1 MNIKRLIHF
10 LQEDIWRIDSDALSP
25 VRNLWYEIIKVLY
38 LAIRFFTTKRV
49 FNKAAALTYSTLLS
63 IVPILAVVFAI
74 ARGFGFNKYIEV
86 WFRETFASQ
95 PLAAEAIIGWV
106 NSYLVH
112 TKSGIFLGVGL
123 VFMLYTVLML
133 VSNIEQAFNEIWQV
147 KKPRSIFRTFTDY
160 LAMFFMFPILIV
172 ISSGLSI
179 FVATIASSMPDFEL
193 LGSFVTFLVE
203 LSPYVLMSA
212 LFIALFVFMPNTHVK
227 VKNAIVPGILSGIAM
242 QWLQFFYI
250 HSQIWMT
257 SYNAIYGSFAALPL
271 FMLWVQIS
279 WTICLFGAELSYTS
293 QNLDYY
299 DYNTMTSDLSHR
311 YQIMLSA
318 ILMSRICR
326 SFADGRKAPT
336 TDDLREET
344 KIPIRIVN
352 DLLYNL
358 IEARLVIEVSSD
370 EKGEASRYVPAES
383 LQNLNLGV
391 MVDRLEAQGNWK
403 IDLPVGALLSE
414 EWLKAVEMR
423 MQYLRG
429 LQDIKLEDIPNI
441 PSNDPSSSKTLAAEG
456 EITNTQHG

>member
-1 MNIKRLIHF
+1 M
-10 LQEDIWRIDSDALSP
+10 EIWQVDADQLSP
-25 VRNLWYEIIKVLY
+25 VRRVCYEVIKIIY

-49 FNKAAALTYSTLLS
+49 FTQASALTYSTLLS

-74 ARGFGFNKYIEV
+74 ARGFGFNKYIEM

-106 NSYLVH
+106 NSYLIH

-172 ISSGLSI
+172 VSSGLSI
-179 FVATIASSMPDFEL
+179 FVGTILSSMPDFRL
-193 LGSFVTFLVE
+193 LGWFARFLVE

-227 VKNAIVPGILSGIAM
+227 VKNAVVPGILSGIAM

-250 HSQIWMT
+250 NSQIWMT

-293 QNLDYY
+293 QNLDFY
-299 DYNTMTSDLSHR
+299 DYDAVTSDISHR
-311 YQIMLSA
+311 FSLMLSA
-318 ILMSRICR
+318 ILMSRICQR
-326 SFADGRKAPT
+326 FAQGKKAPT
-336 TDDLREET
+336 IDELRQET

-352 DLLYNL
+352 DLLFKL
-358 IEARLVIEVSSD
+358 SEAKLVLEISSD
-370 EKGEASRYVPAES
+370 EKGDASQFVPAES
-383 LQNLNLGV
+383 LDNLNVGV
-391 MVDRLEAQGNWK
+391 MVDRLEAQGRWK
-403 IDLPVGALLSE
+403 IDLPVNDVLSE
-414 EWLKAVEMR
+414 EWARAVEMR
-423 MQYLRG
+423 GKYLKSMKE
-429 LQDIKLEDIPNI
+429 IKLENL
-441 PSNDPSSSKTLAAEG
+441 SKV
-456 EITNTQHG
+456 IK